1 MKKVL
6 IVILIIALIVIV
18 FFAVKYFRKT
28 DNTNTTNTT
37 NITNDI
43 DTGIDTASKIEIG
56 SETYIDQL
64 EQIPIGDSDDFVIIT
79 EKRKWEVPEH
89 EEGTTVSF
97 TIQIPYTIHVD
108 GVDYDGIYYLNDYK
122 NDAENLD
129 KNPKYSFEITD
140 LTPTY
145 ETKVLIIEK

>member
-18 FFAVKYFRKT
+18 FFAVKYFSKT
-28 DNTNTTNTT
+28 DNTNTSNTT
-37 NITNDI
+37 NVINDI

-56 SETYIDQL
+56 RETYIDQL
-64 EQIPIGDSDDFVIIT
+64 EQIPIGDSDDFIIIT

-89 EEGTTVSF
+89 EDGAMISF

-108 GVDYDGIYYLNDYK
+108 GVDYDGIYYFNDYE

-129 KNPKYSFEITD
+129 KNPKYTFEITD

-145 ETKVLIIEK
+145 ETVVLIKEK

>member
-18 FFAVKYFRKT
+18 FFAVKYFSKT
-28 DNTNTTNTT
+28 DNTNTANTT
-37 NITNDI
+37 NVINDI

-56 SETYIDQL
+56 RETYIDQL
-64 EQIPIGDSDDFVIIT
+64 EQIPIGDSDDFIIIT

-89 EEGTTVSF
+89 EDGAMISF

-108 GVDYDGIYYLNDYK
+108 GVDYDGIYYFNDYE

-129 KNPKYSFEITD
+129 KNPKYTFEITD

-145 ETKVLIIEK
+145 ETAVLIKEK